1 MDWLRRQIAGSP
13 KRAMVLGKSLFL
25 VGCILVLGAVFA
37 RAGLSTVNAE
47 RADAKLPPLHRLAEA
62 WPQSPTWI
70 VPEGPLGF
78 GIAAALVL
86 AGTVVTS
93 MADSARKP
101 K

>member
-47 RADAKLPPLHRLAEA
+47 RADAKLPPLRLAQA
-62 WPQSPTWI
+62 WPKSPTWI

-86 AGTVVTS
+86 AGAVVTS
-93 MADSARKP
+93 MADGARKR